1 MSYEKEEDERSEIN
15 RDRVSGEGVQEMHRM
30 ATTNYSL
37 FLHPL
42 TAKAVPIDFA
52 TLIFLLLVRH
62 STNKFVLCS
71 YFVRRFPYKQG
82 ESAIQTFSRP

>member
-1 MSYEKEEDERSEIN
+1 M
-15 RDRVSGEGVQEMHRM
+15 RD
-30 ATTNYSL
+30 Y

-71 YFVRRFPYKQG
+71 YFVRRFPL
-82 ESAIQTFSRP
+82 

>member
-42 TAKAVPIDFA
+42 TAKAVP
-52 TLIFLLLVRH
+52 
-62 STNKFVLCS
+62 S
-71 YFVRRFPYKQG
+71 PYKQG
-82 ESAIQTFSRP
+82 ESAVRMVVVLCTLKTFILSPLSFFLF